1 SKPFVVSA
9 TAGSSRT
16 MNGTGRTVGKFALR
30 PAQGDRDGEP
40 SVSTPCAALRT
51 GFDKLRAN
59 GGGRSSV
66 EFKAVR
72 GERDRREQSNHER
85 HGPYGAFF
93 DRLATTPFPGYAS
106 VNALKFKQ
114 ESRPHGRND
123 FPARAAAAAVG
134 RQLRRPPR
142 GVRHGAAHDAQLPA
156 LGMRRVDSAALRLPD
171 FPTRQR

>member
-1 SKPFVVSA
+1 AARLQSPSEWDSEPCVTTPLVSP
-9 TAGSSRT
+9 RT
-16 MNGTGRTVGKFALR
+16 EFDR
-30 PAQGDRDGEP
+30 P
-40 SVSTPCAALRT
+40 
-51 GFDKLRAN
+51 RAN

-93 DRLATTPFPGYAS
+93 DRLATTSFPGYAS

-134 RQLRRPPR
+134 RQLRRPP
-142 GVRHGAAHDAQLPA
+142 
-156 LGMRRVDSAALRLPD
+156 
-171 FPTRQR
+171 